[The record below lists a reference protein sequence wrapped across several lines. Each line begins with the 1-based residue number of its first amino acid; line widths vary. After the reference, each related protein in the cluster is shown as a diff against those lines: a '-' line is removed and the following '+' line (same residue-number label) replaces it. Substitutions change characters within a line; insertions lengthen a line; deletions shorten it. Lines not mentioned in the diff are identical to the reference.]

1 MVEDCNML
9 INSEINIVGKYI
21 MFETINNFGFSVLLH
36 L

>member
-1 MVEDCNML
+1 MVEERNIL
-9 INSEINIVGKYI
+9 INSDINIVGKCV